1 MHTTRRFISL
11 LLLGLALLWG
21 GPTCAQQSSRADELH
36 HQARQSLEQ
45 KEYIRARYYFL
56 QAYYAYAAS
65 GQCAQATDCG
75 IRASTLYRREGYYK
89 EAFELLDKVTQTLTA
104 SEQAT
109 GKSLSALQFSV
120 RQERMRMYVGMNR
133 QEGARRQLALMEE
146 DAKAADNDSIDTE
159 LYYAQATVAYA
170 FGQTKKGDEA
180 LARLIR
186 QYADGQNYDKVAQ
199 CFASLVDIGRKANN
213 SALVARMYD
222 KYMAWND
229 SVNAHKANERY
240 AALQQRF
247 DQSQADIAKQTDA
260 LSTRRNAI
268 VALGLL
274 AAVLAAA
281 LLLEAALLLRY
292 VARTRKQKRQIDT
305 ANEHNA
311 LKTRFIQNISAQIAP
326 TLDRLGGDT
335 PSVQALRNFSQ
346 HIQELAEVESTLNQP
361 YPTEEKN
368 VALFCE
374 NLADAIRPSL
384 APGATIVV
392 NAPKMPVRIAIQ
404 PLERLLM
411 HLLSNAAKHTP
422 EGGKV
427 WLDFKKRGA
436 HTQQF
441 VVTDTG
447 CGIPAERRAD
457 LFKPFTSAPRDLAQG
472 DRLGLPLCSLTAIK
486 MNGTL
491 SIDET
496 YTKGTR
502 FVLELHT

>member
-1 MHTTRRFISL
+1 MPR
-11 LLLGLALLWG
+11 
-21 GPTCAQQSSRADELH
+21 
-36 HQARQSLEQ
+36 
-45 KEYIRARYYFL
+45 
-56 QAYYAYAAS
+56 
-65 GQCAQATDCG
+65 
-75 IRASTLYRREGYYK
+75 
-89 EAFELLDKVTQTLTA
+89 
-104 SEQAT
+104 
-109 GKSLSALQFSV
+109 
-120 RQERMRMYVGMNR
+120 
-133 QEGARRQLALMEE
+133 
-146 DAKAADNDSIDTE
+146 
-159 LYYAQATVAYA
+159 
-170 FGQTKKGDEA
+170 

-199 CFASLVDIGRKANN
+199 CFASLIDIGRKANN

-411 HLLSNAAKHTP
+411 HLLRNAAKHTP

>member
-199 CFASLVDIGRKANN
+199 CFASLIDIGRKANN

-260 LSTRRNAI
+260 LSIRRNAI

-326 TLDRLGGDT
+326 TLDRLGGDN

-346 HIQELAEVESTLNQP
+346 HIQELAEVESTLNQL

-411 HLLSNAAKHTP
+411 HLLSYAA
-422 EGGKV
+422 
-427 WLDFKKRGA
+427 
-436 HTQQF
+436 
-441 VVTDTG
+441 
-447 CGIPAERRAD
+447 
-457 LFKPFTSAPRDLAQG
+457 
-472 DRLGLPLCSLTAIK
+472 
-486 MNGTL
+486 
-491 SIDET
+491 
-496 YTKGTR
+496 
-502 FVLELHT
+502 